1 MGKRKRSPAD
11 RSPGCSRNRSR
22 SRHGHSP
29 HKNRHFVSPSR
40 SRSRISE
47 GSRESKSR
55 RSQGSYAS
63 YSYNG
68 NRGRDSYVVK
78 ELELLKKRLDRYEGS
93 TSARLSS
100 TCRSSRS
107 ESTTRSRPRHS
118 PRSPPV
124 PLERE
129 TGEDQENLID
139 LANLQ
144 GSPRSP
150 EALVLTEDVNLD
162 DDILKALGEQ
172 KNVNK
177 HGYEAHVVLKKRW
190 EEILSGGLG
199 KEEREALKEKYPIPN
214 NIPTLMSPAINLE
227 IKKAVPSITIKKDK
241 FLEITQ
247 AMLGH
252 GISAIGK
259 GLSSLLTDSNSL
271 DAKNQLISRLSDG
284 AKLLTDVHHNLSLN
298 RRQLV
303 TSSLNTSIKEVI
315 QGTPVDDLLFGQN
328 LAEKIK
334 AAKEV
339 ERSVFKLKEPSKV
352 IPSAGRAITDRITN
366 LDPVTSSITRKNR
379 NPSKNSGNRGLSIEI
394 MDIMKPFYHSS
405 DGRLDLADPKDY
417 YCHQNRPYS
426 PHLYQRPTFNH
437 QPGFIKVEDVISMT
451 PDLYDNNTYDSF
463 MTTSSLL
470 SEDRISYGNFNFFT
484 LKRDTN
490 DEDSNNKTKDKDNNN
505 KKSAGKKR
513 KKSVRDRPS
522 SPTIVKRRRLA
533 ANARERRRMNGQR
546 ETLLIVIYLE
556 KSFDYTYSS
565 TNDGGIRCPSPRIS
579 SPESHHAL
587 NSPFSTVSD
596 PGMSSQP
603 YTPNYYPKTPQS
615 WGSHE
620 FYGENN
626 NIYNKYDKYNY
637 SSRSNASSYK
647 THNNNQQEDFYKTNY
662 NKKDQQSK
670 NKPPS
675 APVGLEVM
683 KKRRLAAN
691 ARERR
696 RMNSLNDAFD
706 RLRDHVPS
714 LGNDRK
720 LSKFETLQ
728 MAQQYIAA
736 LHELLQRD

>member
-100 TCRSSRS
+100 TSRSSRS

-144 GSPRSP
+144 GSPRSPP

-214 NIPTLMSPAINLE
+214 NIPTLKSPAINLE

-259 GLSSLLTDSNSL
+259 GLSSFLTDSNSL

-298 RRQLV
+298 RRHLV

-315 QGTPVDDLLFGQN
+315 QGTPVDGLLFGQN

-379 NPSKNSGNRGLSIEI
+379 NPSKNSGNRALVNLNGIMEI
-394 MDIMKPFYHSS
+394 KCLHKVHKSGKTLEEAVLTDRTLCVEKYVSET
-405 DGRLDLADPKDY
+405 GREQL
-417 YCHQNRPYS
+417 R
-426 PHLYQRPTFNH
+426 
-437 QPGFIKVEDVISMT
+437 
-451 PDLYDNNTYDSF
+451 
-463 MTTSSLL
+463 
-470 SEDRISYGNFNFFT
+470 
-484 LKRDTN
+484 LKRKHHYYYQVQGQLNICKKDICFFVVYIN
-490 DEDSNNKTKDKDNNN
+490 DEQPLYVDAILRDEQFWNEEMLPKLTNFYQEHMIPELV
-505 KKSAGKKR
+505 KK
-513 KKSVRDRPS
+513 
-522 SPTIVKRRRLA
+522 
-533 ANARERRRMNGQR
+533 
-546 ETLLIVIYLE
+546 
-556 KSFDYTYSS
+556 YSS
-565 TNDGGIRCPSPRIS
+565 
-579 SPESHHAL
+579 
-587 NSPFSTVSD
+587 
-596 PGMSSQP
+596 
-603 YTPNYYPKTPQS
+603 K
-615 WGSHE
+615 
-620 FYGENN
+620 
-626 NIYNKYDKYNY
+626 
-637 SSRSNASSYK
+637 
-647 THNNNQQEDFYKTNY
+647 
-662 NKKDQQSK
+662 
-670 NKPPS
+670 
-675 APVGLEVM
+675 
-683 KKRRLAAN
+683 
-691 ARERR
+691 
-696 RMNSLNDAFD
+696 
-706 RLRDHVPS
+706 
-714 LGNDRK
+714 
-720 LSKFETLQ
+720 
-728 MAQQYIAA
+728 
-736 LHELLQRD
+736 